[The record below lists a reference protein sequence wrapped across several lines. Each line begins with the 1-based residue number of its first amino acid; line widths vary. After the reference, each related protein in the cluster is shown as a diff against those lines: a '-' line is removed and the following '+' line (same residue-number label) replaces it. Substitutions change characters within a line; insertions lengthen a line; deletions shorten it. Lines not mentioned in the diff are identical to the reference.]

1 MDHYSESSNS
11 LEEPCDSLEALGFC
25 EVDVPAPPTPSPE
38 QGERHLLMALLQD
51 AAQTYKD
58 HTLSQTRRGQRL
70 FREAEAWFSAS
81 EPEAPVSFAYVC
93 DALDINPA
101 RFRAKLAS
109 WRAQALASA
118 PTSAD
123 VVHVNSIGRNG
134 TPLKARENS
143 TARPGGRRDV
153 TFGRFPKGLPHRAA
167 NSWHGGNDGG
177 AADIERTSKGG
188 TQSQNLGGVA
198 RRIVAGLRKGETKEM
213 KPIKTLETVRRA
225 GVSLPKK
232 GEQGAMEREP
242 VPGKEEQASQQ
253 FADDWFVLLGYVGM
267 CSEGIHGYRLSKM
280 LCRGP
285 LRLHSLPLGRLY
297 RVLRRLEST
306 DLLTSEVE
314 ADGGRLR
321 YRFKITPEGKSC
333 FRQWLISTPNGPA
346 ESGSHVLERLRFAS
360 LLSRDE
366 LSCLLEGA
374 ESACRASLEELGR
387 CRASD
392 AGLGA
397 EVPHLYASAQKAR
410 LENELRWLEEVR
422 ALAARQATGGNWQN
436 EHVPATAVA

>member
-1 MDHYSESSNS
+1 MDHYSESRNS
-11 LEEPCDSLEALGFC
+11 LEESCDSLEALDFC
-25 EVDVPAPPTPSPE
+25 EVDAPAPPAPSPE
-38 QGERHLLMALLQD
+38 QGERHLLMALLQE

-58 HTLSQTRRGQRL
+58 HALSETRRGQRL
-70 FREAEAWFSAS
+70 FREAEAWFTAS

-93 DALDINPA
+93 DALDINPV
-101 RFRAKLAS
+101 RFRAKLES

-134 TPLKARENS
+134 TQLKAREIS
-143 TARPGGRRDV
+143 TARPCGRRDV
-153 TFGRFPKGLPHRAA
+153 TFGRSPKGLPHRAT
-167 NSWHGGNDGG
+167 NPWHGRNDGA

-188 TQSQNLGGVA
+188 TQPQNLGGAV
-198 RRIVAGLRKGETKEM
+198 RRLVTELPKGDVKEM
-213 KPIKTLETVRRA
+213 KAIKTVETVRRA
-225 GVSLPKK
+225 GMSLPKK
-232 GEQGAMEREP
+232 REP
-242 VPGKEEQASQQ
+242 GAVERAPLPGKEEQASQQ

-297 RVLRRLEST
+297 RVLRRLESAE
-306 DLLTSEVE
+306 LLTSEVE

-346 ESGSHVLERLRFAS
+346 TSGSHLLERLRFAS
-360 LLSRDE
+360 LLSQHE

-387 CRASD
+387 RRASD
-392 AGLGA
+392 AGPGA
-397 EVPHLYASAQKAR
+397 EVPPLYASAQKAR
-410 LENELRWLEEVR
+410 LEDELRWLEDVR
-422 ALAARQATGGNWQN
+422 ALAARQATGGDLQN
-436 EHVPATAVA
+436 EHGPAAAVA